1 VQKKEIK
8 AKQRSRQLAVQALY
22 QWSMNK
28 QPVEAIEAQ
37 FLSMND
43 LEKID
48 GSYFSELLRGILT
61 HLDEIDTAFTPF
73 LDRPIKQLLP
83 VELSVLRVAGYELM
97 YCLDT
102 PYRIILDESVNLA
115 KTFGAQDGYRY
126 VNGVLNQL
134 ANVVRQVEVALHHE

>member
-1 VQKKEIK
+1 MQKKEIK
-8 AKQRSRQLAVQALY
+8 AKQRARQLAVQSLY
-22 QWSMNK
+22 QWSMTQ
-28 QPVEAIEAQ
+28 QPVEEIEAQ
-37 FLSMND
+37 FFSMND
-43 LEKID
+43 MEKID
-48 GSYFSELLRGILT
+48 GPYFSELLRGILL

-73 LDRPIKQLLP
+73 LDRPINELQP

-97 YCLDT
+97 FSLET

-134 ANVVRQVEVALHHE
+134 AKVVRQVEISMHHG